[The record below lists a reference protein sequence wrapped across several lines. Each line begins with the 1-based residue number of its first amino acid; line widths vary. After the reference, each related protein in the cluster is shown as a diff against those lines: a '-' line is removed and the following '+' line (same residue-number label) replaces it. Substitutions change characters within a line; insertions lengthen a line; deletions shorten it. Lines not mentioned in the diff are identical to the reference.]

1 MPLFGPPNIDQMEA
15 RRDVQGLIKALAW
28 KDAPVRRAAAEAL
41 GALHDPASVDALAA
55 LLADENSGVRRAAVG
70 ALVARGGQRVVDPL
84 VRALADPDAQVR
96 STAENALYKRLMADI
111 DAETRRVT
119 ATALGRL
126 NTPESVAPLLNAVK
140 DADENVRIAAIKALA
155 TMGEMQAVLPLIM
168 IVARETA
175 RARSTGRSDA
185 AMERAASHA
194 LDTLADARAIA
205 PLRAAVSQ
213 SDPDAREVAI
223 RRLARI
229 GSPEVAEIL
238 GGLLADGDAAIR
250 RAAARGLAEMQWQPT
265 ADETGARYWAAQREW
280 RRCAECGP
288 EAVPFLVASYP
299 DAAAMERADIMYAL
313 AQLEWRPE
321 APDAMAA
328 AFWAAQGRFDKC
340 IEIGE
345 PAVEAL
351 DSALRSAPRW
361 RFRVEA
367 AAALA
372 TLGQSRTEPFANLDL
387 VQRALVILDAEREG
401 AGKHGALETFLAKQH
416 LFDPETEKVE
426 YCKCGYP
433 ASKGAKGG
441 AQEAITDLMG
451 FERSAGN
458 ITTFYCPSCDVR
470 RATIVRGSPEAGI
483 LEPAA
488 DE

>member
-1 MPLFGPPNIDQMEA
+1 
-15 RRDVQGLIKALAW
+15 
-28 KDAPVRRAAAEAL
+28 
-41 GALHDPASVDALAA
+41 
-55 LLADENSGVRRAAVG
+55 
-70 ALVARGGQRVVDPL
+70 
-84 VRALADPDAQVR
+84 
-96 STAENALYKRLMADI
+96 
-111 DAETRRVT
+111 
-119 ATALGRL
+119 
-126 NTPESVAPLLNAVK
+126 
-140 DADENVRIAAIKALA
+140 
-155 TMGEMQAVLPLIM
+155 
-168 IVARETA
+168 
-175 RARSTGRSDA
+175 
-185 AMERAASHA
+185 
-194 LDTLADARAIA
+194 
-205 PLRAAVSQ
+205 
-213 SDPDAREVAI
+213 
-223 RRLARI
+223 
-229 GSPEVAEIL
+229 
-238 GGLLADGDAAIR
+238 
-250 RAAARGLAEMQWQPT
+250 
-265 ADETGARYWAAQREW
+265 
-280 RRCAECGP
+280 
-288 EAVPFLVASYP
+288 
-299 DAAAMERADIMYAL
+299 
-313 AQLEWRPE
+313 
-321 APDAMAA
+321 MAA

-372 TLGQSRTEPFANLDL
+372 TLGQSRTEQFANLDL